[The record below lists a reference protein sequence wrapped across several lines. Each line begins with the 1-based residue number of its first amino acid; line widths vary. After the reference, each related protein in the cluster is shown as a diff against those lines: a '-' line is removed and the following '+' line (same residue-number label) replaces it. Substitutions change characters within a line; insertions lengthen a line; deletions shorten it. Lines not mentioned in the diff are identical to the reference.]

1 MRPEAGL
8 SGASGSP
15 AQRVYSR
22 GPSWHLVRESFLSDA
37 GPGLGSRGQK
47 EHSPLGFLQ
56 MQYLAF
62 RHRRGPGL
70 GPVPNAVPICP
81 AASAWA
87 GSFPSG
93 LASAPFRATLSVG
106 EGLDELMSEQE
117 GPALENG
124 SSQPLL
130 EHGWCF
136 QGLDQTH
143 KSGWSAESLVRL
155 GPRRRRPPG
164 APPALPATGAVGR
177 RVCRL

>member
-1 MRPEAGL
+1 MALQGLLHSGFTQGGPLGTWSERAFSQSQGLDWAAG
-8 SGASGSP
+8 
-15 AQRVYSR
+15 
-22 GPSWHLVRESFLSDA
+22 
-37 GPGLGSRGQK
+37 GQE

-70 GPVPNAVPICP
+70 GPVPNAVSICP
-81 AASAWA
+81 ATSAWA

-93 LASAPFRATLSVG
+93 LASAPFCATLSVG

-117 GPALENG
+117 GRALENG

-155 GPRRRRPPG
+155 GPRRLQEHLLLSQPQGLWGGGSAGCRH
-164 APPALPATGAVGR
+164 LP
-177 RVCRL
+177 